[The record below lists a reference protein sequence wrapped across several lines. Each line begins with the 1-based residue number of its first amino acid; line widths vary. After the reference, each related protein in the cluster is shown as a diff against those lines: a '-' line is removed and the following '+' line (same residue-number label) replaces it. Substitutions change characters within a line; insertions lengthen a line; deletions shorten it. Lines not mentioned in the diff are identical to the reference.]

1 MIKFRMLLS
10 IALFLLAMSAS
21 AQTVFGKWK
30 TFDDKTGDAKS
41 IVEITERNG
50 KLYGK
55 VIELLNPDMKDVKCK
70 DCPDGD
76 KDKPVLGIE
85 VLKGLSK
92 DGDKYSNGK
101 ILDPSSGKTYKCT
114 LSLDGDNTL
123 KVRGYIGFAAL
134 GRTQTWKRVEE

>member
-1 MIKFRMLLS
+1 MKSKFV
-10 IALFLLAMSAS
+10 LFLSLFLFAAAVN

-30 TFDDKTGDAKS
+30 TFDDKTGEAKS

-55 VIELLNPDMKDVKCK
+55 VIQLLNPAMKDMKCK
-70 DCPDGD
+70 DCPGTD
-76 KDKPVLGIE
+76 KDKPIVGLE

-92 DGDKYSNGK
+92 DGDKYTDGK
-101 ILDPSSGKTYKCT
+101 ILDPASGKTYKCT
-114 LSLDGDNTL
+114 VTLDGAKKL

-134 GRTQTWKRVEE
+134 GRTQTWERVED